1 MKRDHLEAIPA
12 REPCEPRI
20 ALTGDEPR
28 PSRKKTGREV
38 PWHVF
43 SVGEACPVKAFVEFV
58 SEPIE
63 LRASAFAGVF
73 LCVEQ
78 PHP

>member
-1 MKRDHLEAIPA
+1 VRQW
-12 REPCEPRI
+12 RENRHTHCFGMT
-20 ALTGDEPR
+20 LTKAV
-28 PSRKKTGREV
+28 PS
-38 PWHVF
+38 HVF

-63 LRASAFAGVF
+63 LGPSAFAGVF

-78 PHP
+78 AHP

>member
-1 MKRDHLEAIPA
+1 MR
-12 REPCEPRI
+12 
-20 ALTGDEPR
+20 GSVR
-28 PSRKKTGREV
+28 PSPCGWNPDSDAPISWGVSRPLTKAV

-43 SVGEACPVKAFVEFV
+43 SVGEACSAEAFVEFV
-58 SEPIE
+58 SELIE

-78 PHP
+78 PHLPFSR